1 MAGATGVVAAK
12 NPELLLEHGGHVQIT
27 KPWVKSIL
35 KRMGYVKRK
44 CSNAGKISFD
54 GFEEIK
60 KEFLSDIKAEVLIND
75 IPKDLII
82 NWDQTG
88 LHLVPTGEW
97 TMHRFKEKIVTIA
110 HSDDKRQITTVL
122 AASITGDYLPP
133 QLIYKGKTER
143 CHPKV
148 TVPNGW
154 DVWYSD
160 NHWSTEE
167 TMKRYIEKII
177 APIFAEKRPSLK
189 VEPNHPGLVMFD
201 CFKGQTTPAV
211 LNHLEKHHRYVV
223 IPPNCTDKLQPM
235 DISINKPM
243 KDERKRHFQLWYASE
258 VEKQLKSGTRLI

>member
-1 MAGATGVVAAK
+1 MLLGRELDQTVQEYIENTRKAGGVINTAIVMADATGVVAAK

-27 KPWVKSIL
+27 KAWVKSIL

-110 HSDDKRQITTVL
+110 HSDDKRQITAAVL
-122 AASITGDYLPP
+122 AASIAGDYL
-133 QLIYKGKTER
+133 
-143 CHPKV
+143 
-148 TVPNGW
+148 
-154 DVWYSD
+154 
-160 NHWSTEE
+160 
-167 TMKRYIEKII
+167 
-177 APIFAEKRPSLK
+177 A
-189 VEPNHPGLVMFD
+189 
-201 CFKGQTTPAV
+201 TTT
-211 LNHLEKHHRYVV
+211 Y
-223 IPPNCTDKLQPM
+223 LQ
-235 DISINKPM
+235 
-243 KDERKRHFQLWYASE
+243 
-258 VEKQLKSGTRLI
+258 G